1 MADELIGKTIGGY
14 EILNRIGEG
23 GMATVY
29 LAHQQSMNRK
39 VALKVLPKQFMTD
52 DTYLQRFEREVA
64 IVSQLEHRA
73 IIPVYDYGE
82 FEGQPYI
89 VMRYMPVGSV
99 DDMLQ
104 RGPLNS
110 DIVLSIVQQIAPALD
125 YAHSKEVLHRDV
137 KPSNVLMDDGGGAF
151 ITDFG
156 IARLTREGNA
166 GITTQGVVGTPA
178 YMSPEQAQGKELDGR
193 SDVYALGVMLF
204 EMATGRRPFESQ
216 TPHSVAVMQV
226 TQQPPMPRKLNPAI
240 STALESVILKSLKK
254 NREDRYQTAFAMA
267 EGLKLAI
274 ERPTIIH
281 DTEPAIR
288 KMDLRQQ
295 QERIQQQA
303 PPPVRP
309 PIYQQPPSSAVSR
322 PIVPSPSNL
331 RSKIRNRR
339 QRNPMLSALIGSTIG
354 CGLLGILLA
363 IGFFALSFFIPATTS
378 TPISPS
384 PTLQAVGGDTS
395 IISTEAAPTIATA
408 SGGTSTLTLDAT
420 SFAARQTLIA
430 RDEDNDATVTA
441 DAAATLTATLF
452 VPTRTGLDP
461 VGVRGTP
468 QLGIPLRAVS
478 GTLIFADIRGDTRT
492 LEIVSLDLATWT
504 ETQLTQDPNANN
516 SYPIASPDGRW
527 IAFQSDRDGDF
538 DIYIMNT
545 GGGQL
550 QRMTFNTVPDRIAS
564 WSPDG
569 QWIVYSS
576 DPDGNGFYELRRVTL
591 DGLNDEL
598 ILNNGQRIGHPR
610 YSPDGRYIIFTT
622 GTDPRNAGTWEIG
635 RLDTET
641 NELVMLTNN
650 NTRDASPIFSLDGQ
664 TILYITFDGADNA
677 IATMDINGN
686 NQQILY
692 DTTGNDWAASYSP
705 DGQYIVFTSN
715 VEGEDQL
722 YLMTAAGR
730 SAQSITSGGGLYASW
745 IPLRSE

>member
-1 MADELIGKTIGGY
+1 MSDELIGKTIGGY
-14 EILNRIGEG
+14 EVLNQIGEG

-64 IVSQLEHRA
+64 IVSQLEHRN

-104 RGPLNS
+104 RGPLNP
-110 DIVLSIVQQIAPALD
+110 DAILNIIQQIAPALD
-125 YAHSKEVLHRDV
+125 FAHIKDVLHRDL
-137 KPSNVLMDDGGGAF
+137 KPSNVLMDDDGGAF

-156 IARLTREGNA
+156 IARLTGDHNA

-204 EMATGRRPFESQ
+204 EMATGRRPFDSE
-216 TPHSVAVMQV
+216 TPYSIAVMQV
-226 TQQPPMPRKLNPAI
+226 TQQPPMPRSLNPTI
-240 STALESVILKSLKK
+240 SVALENVILKSLQK
-254 NREDRYQTAFAMA
+254 NRDERYQTALAMA

-274 ERPTIIH
+274 ERPALVH
-281 DTEPAIR
+281 DTEPVIR
-288 KMDLRQQ
+288 KIDLRQQ
-295 QERIQQQA
+295 QARIQQPT
-303 PPPVRP
+303 PPAISTPR
-309 PIYQQPPSSAVSR
+309 YQHPPSSAVSR

-331 RSKIRNRR
+331 RSKIRKRR
-339 QRNPMLSALIGSTIG
+339 QQNPMMSALIGSTIG

-363 IGFFALSFFIPATTS
+363 IGFFALSFFIPSTTL
-378 TPISPS
+378 PHVSPS
-384 PTLQAVGGDTS
+384 PTLDVVGSATS
-395 IISTEAAPTIATA
+395 MTSTAAASTVSTN

-420 SFAARQTLIA
+420 SFAARQTLVA
-430 RDEDNDATVTA
+430 RDEDNDATATIE
-441 DAAATLTATLF
+441 AAATLTATLF
-452 VPTRTGLDP
+452 VPTRTGIDP

-468 QLGIPLRAVS
+468 QLRIPLSAAS
-478 GTLIFADIRGDTRT
+478 GTLIFADIRGDNRT
-492 LEIVSLDLATWT
+492 LEIVSLDLSTWT

-550 QRMTFNTVPDRIAS
+550 QRMTFNEVSDRIAS

-569 QWIVYSS
+569 QWIIYTS
-576 DPDGNGFYELRRVTL
+576 DPDGDGLYELRRVTL
-591 DGLNDEL
+591 DGLTDEL

-622 GTDPRNAGTWEIG
+622 GTDPRNAATWEIG
-635 RLDTET
+635 RFDTET
-641 NELVMLTNN
+641 DEFILLTNN
-650 NTRDASPIFSLDGQ
+650 DTRDA
-664 TILYITFDGADNA
+664 
-677 IATMDINGN
+677 
-686 NQQILY
+686 
-692 DTTGNDWAASYSP
+692 
-705 DGQYIVFTSN
+705 
-715 VEGEDQL
+715 
-722 YLMTAAGR
+722 
-730 SAQSITSGGGLYASW
+730 
-745 IPLRSE
+745 